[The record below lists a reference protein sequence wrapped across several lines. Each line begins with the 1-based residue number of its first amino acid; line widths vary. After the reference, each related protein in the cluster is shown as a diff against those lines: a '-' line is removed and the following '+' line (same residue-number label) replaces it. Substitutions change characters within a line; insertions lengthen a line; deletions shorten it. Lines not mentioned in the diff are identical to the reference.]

1 MNQQATTVSPLT
13 LSAVDAL
20 LVSALLK
27 IAVDA
32 QSGYA
37 TAAHDAKSAEHRNI
51 LSQYA
56 QQRQTQ
62 ATELAQLLQA
72 SGHTTNKMGTV
83 AGAFH
88 QGWINLRAILT
99 QGDRAVLQ
107 ECVRA
112 DELAIAAY
120 HDTMHRS
127 SNYALLQIL
136 QRQVTGIREAHDQ
149 LVALTTASHLAGG
162 SSIDSQAVQ

>member
-1 MNQQATTVSPLT
+1 MNQQATTVSPIE
-13 LSAVDAL
+13 LSAEDAL

-32 QSGYA
+32 QNGYA
-37 TAAHDAKSAEHRNI
+37 TAAHDAKSEEHRNV
-51 LSQYA
+51 LHQYA
-56 QQRQTQ
+56 HQRQTQ
-62 ATELAQLLQA
+62 AAELDQLLRA
-72 SGHTTNKMGTV
+72 SGHATNKMGTV

-99 QGDRAVLQ
+99 QGDRAILQ

-112 DELAIAAY
+112 DELAMAAY
-120 HDTMHRS
+120 HDFMRKT
-127 SNYALLQIL
+127 SNYALVQIL

-149 LVALTTASHLAGG
+149 LVALTNASHLAG
-162 SSIDSQAVQ
+162 